1 MRKDVKIFFL
11 KKQRELKI
19 MNTRNLNTSNRARK
33 LSVER
38 NSRKNFNHY
47 KILALFSTV
56 IVGVLICLLSSCG
69 GTDIIHSKTPS
80 PNTGVTGLE
89 RKSDI
94 LCTPEEE
101 SSPCNVEYPVSF
113 ASYTDKTAKFSD
125 GFGFCSAVLIDV
137 KNNVVV
143 AASDAEERIYPASLT
158 KIMTLIVAVE
168 NCPDLDVTFT
178 MTADILDPLLI
189 ENASVAGFS
198 AGEKISI
205 RDMLYGLMLP
215 SGADAAVGLAEFIS
229 GSEKE
234 FVKLMNDKVAE
245 LGLENTHFE
254 NCTGLHHP
262 NHYSTCHELAKI
274 LEYALKDELMLKI
287 FSTYQYITAPT
298 EQHPEGILLTSTLF
312 SRMYGNEPD
321 SAFVV
326 GGKTGYTL
334 EAHHCLASFAVSCDE
349 DESEESI
356 YAKEPEY
363 ILVTVGSTNLWGP
376 IYNAI
381 DIYSVV
387 SGAKQVPA
395 VIEPTKII

>member
-1 MRKDVKIFFL
+1 
-11 KKQRELKI
+11 
-19 MNTRNLNTSNRARK
+19 MNTRNFNNSDRARK
-33 LSVER
+33 LSVKR
-38 NSRKNFNHY
+38 NSY
-47 KILALFSTV
+47 KKLNPYKSFALLSAV
-56 IVGVLICLLSSCG
+56 IVLLLIFVLSSCG
-69 GTDIIHSKTPS
+69 DTDIHSQTPS
-80 PNTGVTGLE
+80 NKEGVTGLE

-94 LCTPEEE
+94 LCSPEEE
-101 SSPCNVEYPVSF
+101 SLENSVEYPVSF
-113 ASYTDKTAKFSD
+113 AAYTDKTAKFSD
-125 GFGFCSAVLIDV
+125 SFGFCSAVLIDV
-137 KNNVVV
+137 KNNVVL
-143 AASDAEERIYPASLT
+143 AADEAEERIYPASLT

-168 NCPDLDVTFT
+168 KCSDLDSTFT
-178 MTADILDPLLI
+178 MTSDILDSLII

-198 AGEKISI
+198 AGEKVSI

-215 SGADAAVGLAEFIS
+215 SGADAAVGIAEYIS
-229 GSEKE
+229 GSENE
-234 FVKLMNDKVAE
+234 FVKLMNDKVTE
-245 LGLENTHFE
+245 LGLKDTHFE

-262 NHYSTCHELAKI
+262 NHYSTCHEIAKI
-274 LEYALKDELMLKI
+274 LEYALKNDIMLKVL
-287 FSTYQYITAPT
+287 STYQYTTAPT

-363 ILVTVGSTNLWGP
+363 ILVTIGSTNLWGP

-381 DIYSVV
+381 DIYSAV
-387 SGAKQVPA
+387 SGDKEVPS